1 LSKLKNALHQECEK
15 KLRVKDPKLM
25 SLQKF
30 VIPATACRLSFSGGA
45 KGYHEFMKE
54 VEIPGFPFCS
64 FAKATAHKPRE

>member
-1 LSKLKNALHQECEK
+1 
-15 KLRVKDPKLM
+15 M